1 MAEARVPKIDTSGES
16 EVVRGGGCRLD
27 RIQCIAWAITSVE
40 EHPSTTILHR
50 KADIVKFHSYRV
62 ITSKTFNRD

>member
-1 MAEARVPKIDTSGES
+1 MAEARMLKIDTGGES
-16 EVVRGGGCRLD
+16 EVVGSSGCRLD
-27 RIQCIAWAITSVE
+27 GIQCIVRAITLVE